1 MSTGRRLTLD
11 DVARRPEPGM
21 DAPGSAVFAP
31 DGRSITYLHSPDG
44 SLVRSLWRYDLVTRE
59 RSVLADPL
67 PETTREETLS
77 REEQVWRERTA
88 TDELGVTEFSWAGTA
103 AEATL
108 LVPMAGRLFVSRGA
122 NAEPGISEIP
132 GISQASGATLSPDG
146 SSVSY
151 TSGGDLHVVRIQGGV
166 VERVTDDAR
175 PGVFNGLPEFV
186 AAEELERFAGAW
198 WSTDSRAI
206 AYANVD
212 ERAVAPFTI
221 RHLPGHEPVDEVH
234 HYPFP
239 GGPNTVVTLRVT
251 ALDGGAWRE
260 VGLGMQPDDYLAR
273 VIAHPAG
280 GWLAAVLPRDQG
292 SLHWHRVAADGSAQ
306 RIWVESGDPWINL
319 DDDTRVLPD
328 GRILR
333 STERTGFRHLEL
345 RAADGR
351 LERVLTGGDW
361 MVTEVV
367 GVTPSRREVLFRAT
381 RDGVLERHLYA
392 VPYDTAEPSH
402 DPERLTT
409 EAGWHDLVASA
420 DGERWIDTWSDL
432 RHAPRVSVVTRG
444 GASQLLHESSTTAEA
459 EGLDPPE
466 LVELVAADGTTALQ
480 AAVHSP
486 PRDGAAEAPPPA
498 AVWVYGGPHRQYVQR
513 SWAQMVQYPQR
524 HYLAQAGAA
533 VIVVDNRGTA
543 CRGLAFESA
552 IHERLG
558 SNEVADQAG
567 AVRQLADRGLLDPG
581 RVAIFG
587 GSYGG
592 HLTILAMA
600 LEPDLFAAGVAIA
613 PVTEWM
619 GYDTAYTERYL
630 GQPAANADGYRES
643 SALTHAG
650 KVRGDLLLIHGTVD
664 ENVHL
669 RHSLRIE
676 EALRQAGHETEL
688 VQLPEQ
694 RHRVRG
700 EAIRER
706 DRRTMAHLLMALGL
720 SLPDELRDPAQA
732 TDAYSSS

>member
-11 DVARRPEPGM
+11 DIARRPRPGM

-31 DGRSITYLHSPDG
+31 DGRSLTYLHSRDG
-44 SLVRSLWRYDLVTRE
+44 SLVRSLWRHDLITGQ
-59 RSVLADPL
+59 RSLLADPL
-67 PETTREETLS
+67 AETTREETLS
-77 REEQVWRERTA
+77 REEQVWRERME
-88 TDELGVTEFSWAGTA
+88 TDELGVTEFSWAGSP

-108 LVPMAGRLFVSRGA
+108 LVPMAGRLFVLREGDG
-122 NAEPGISEIP
+122 EPGLREVPGIS
-132 GISQASGATLSPDG
+132 GARGATLSPDG

-151 TSGGDLHVVRIQGGV
+151 TSGGELYLARIRGGAPQ
-166 VERVTDDAR
+166 RRTDDAR

-198 WSTDSRAI
+198 WSADSRAI
-206 AYANVD
+206 AYAHVD
-212 ERAVAPFTI
+212 EHAVPQFTI
-221 RHLPGHEPVDEVH
+221 RHAPGYEPVDEVH

-239 GGPNTVVTLRVT
+239 GGPNAVVTLRVM
-251 ALDGGAWRE
+251 AVDGGAWRE

-273 VIAHPAG
+273 VIPHPAG

-292 SLHWHRVAADGSAQ
+292 SLHWHRVAVDGSAQ
-306 RIWVESGDPWINL
+306 LMWVESGDPWINL

-328 GRILR
+328 DRILR

-345 RAADGR
+345 RSADGR
-351 LERVLTGGDW
+351 LERVLTAGDW
-361 MVTEVV
+361 VVTDVV

-392 VPYDTAEPSH
+392 VPYDTADPSH
-402 DPERLTT
+402 DPERLTA
-409 EAGWHDLVASA
+409 EAGWHELVASA

-466 LVELVAADGTTALQ
+466 LLELVAADGTTPLHV
-480 AAVHSP
+480 AVYRP
-486 PRDGAAEAPPPA
+486 ARDGESEAPPPA
-498 AVWVYGGPHRQYVQR
+498 VVWVYGGPHRQFVHR
-513 SWAQMVQYPQR
+513 SWEHMVLYPQR
-524 HYLAQAGAA
+524 HYLAQAGAT

-552 IHERLG
+552 IKGRLG
-558 SNEVADQAG
+558 WNEVADQAG

-600 LEPDLFAAGVAIA
+600 LEPDLFTAGVAIA
-613 PVTEWM
+613 PVTEWT
-619 GYDTAYTERYL
+619 GYDTVYTERYL

-650 KVRGDLLLIHGTVD
+650 RVRGDLLLIHGTVD

-669 RHSLRIE
+669 RHSLRMQ
-676 EALRQAGHETEL
+676 EALRQAGRESEL

-700 EAIRER
+700 AAIRDR
-706 DRRTMAHLLMALGL
+706 DRRTLAHLLGALGL
-720 SLPDELRDPAQA
+720 PRPDEL
-732 TDAYSSS
+732 T